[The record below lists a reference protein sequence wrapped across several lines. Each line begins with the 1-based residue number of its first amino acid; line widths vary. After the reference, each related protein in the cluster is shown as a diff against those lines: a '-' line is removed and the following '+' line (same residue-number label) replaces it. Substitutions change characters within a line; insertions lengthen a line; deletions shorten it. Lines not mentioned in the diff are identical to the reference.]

1 MKGEMR
7 GRRGEGRE
15 GEETM
20 ERRGGGGRGRERK
33 EEGEGG
39 KEGGRRKSSTCRYIQ
54 IFHVCVCVWYTASD
68 QNCRR
73 EKGKATLHVCV
84 RQLQGTYLYLVTPPG
99 KVSECVNGEPDMGL
113 ESQSVHRSRVYT
125 L

>member
-1 MKGEMR
+1 
-7 GRRGEGRE
+7 
-15 GEETM
+15 M
-20 ERRGGGGRGRERK
+20 EGGGGRGREREREEGRK
-33 EEGEGG
+33 RESGEGEGEG
-39 KEGGRRKSSTCRYIQ
+39 EGGRRKSSTCRYIQ
-54 IFHVCVCVWYTASD
+54 IFHVCVYGTASD

-73 EKGKATLHVCV
+73 EQGEATLHVCV